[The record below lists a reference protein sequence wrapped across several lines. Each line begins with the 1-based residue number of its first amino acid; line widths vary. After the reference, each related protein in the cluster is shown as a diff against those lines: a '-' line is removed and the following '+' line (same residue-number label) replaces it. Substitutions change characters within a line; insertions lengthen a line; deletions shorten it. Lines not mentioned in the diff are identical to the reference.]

1 MSRLYQVAG
10 HCFKVSGENL
20 CSALESLSGFEPFAV
35 ECADAQLSFV
45 EDSANVAPEILES
58 LYSFAYE
65 DVTCLFGKTKSGYLL
80 SLKPELEE
88 GLYMWHE
95 QGSSEVII
103 SGHLS
108 PMLLQYALWVGFG
121 ILLAPYETVAIHS
134 SCVVYGDKAVIFLGE
149 SGTGKSTH
157 TKLWLENIKHTT
169 LLNDDSPILRVEDG
183 RIWVYGSPW
192 SGKTPCYKQEKYEL
206 KACVRLSQAK
216 YNQIT
221 KLPVLQAYASV
232 HPSCPPMFAYD
243 ETLYDH
249 ISLIIDRMI
258 SSLPF
263 YHLACLPDI
272 DACELSFKTIFD
284 SRA

>member
-1 MSRLYQVAG
+1 MSRSYQVAG

-20 CSALESLSGFEPFAV
+20 CSTLESLSGFEPFSV
-35 ECADAQLSFV
+35 EYADAQLSFV

-65 DVTCLFGKTKSGYLL
+65 DVACLFGKTKSGYLL

-169 LLNDDSPILRVEDG
+169 LLNDDSPILRAEDG

-192 SGKTPCYKQEKYEL
+192 SGKTPCYKLEKYEL
-206 KACVRLSQAK
+206 KACVRLSQDSE
-216 YNQIT
+216 NHIT
-221 KLPVLQAYASV
+221 KLPVLNAYAAI

-243 ETLYDH
+243 ENLYDH
-249 ISLIIDRMI
+249 ISNFISKLIMSVPI
-258 SSLPF
+258 